1 MYLLDTNICIYV
13 LKNSYPALTEKV
25 FSFNPSQIAMSSV
38 TVFELEYG
46 AAKSNWGERTRRR
59 LGQFIAPFTILSFDS
74 DDAVTAGRIRGFL
87 EKQGNIIGPYD
98 YQIAA
103 QGITKGLTVV
113 THNIREFERIPGIS
127 LEDWVESSENSS
139 DAF

>member
-13 LKNSYPALTEKV
+13 LKNSYPTLTEKV
-25 FSFNPSQIAMSSV
+25 FSFSPSQIAMSSV

-46 AAKSNWGERTRRR
+46 AAKINCGERTRHR
-59 LGQFIAPFTILSFDS
+59 LMQFIAPFTILPFDS

-113 THNIREFERIPGIS
+113 THNIREFERIPDII
-127 LEDWVESSENSS
+127 LEDWVV
-139 DAF
+139 

>member
-25 FSFNPSQIAMSSV
+25 FSFHPSLIAMSSV
-38 TVFELEYG
+38 TVFELEYD
-46 AAKSNWGERTRRR
+46 AAKSNWGERTRQR
-59 LGQFIAPFTILSFDS
+59 LAQFIAPFSILPFDS
-74 DDAVTAGRIRGFL
+74 DDAMTAGQIRGYL
-87 EKQGNIIGPYD
+87 EKRGSIIGPYD

-113 THNIREFERIPGIS
+113 THNVREFERIPGIL
-127 LEDWVESSENSS
+127 LEDWV
-139 DAF
+139 D